1 MRLSRPVEM
10 ILIGLVLVLAGAVLP
25 FLMLMRVLQSTFLLN
40 FFAYGASIVG
50 LFLGL
55 LGSATIVQQGRAK
68 REKK

>member
-25 FLMLMRVLQSTFLLN
+25 FLMVLQVLQSTFLLN

-55 LGSATIVQQGRAK
+55 LGSATLVQRGRDK
-68 REKK
+68 RDKK